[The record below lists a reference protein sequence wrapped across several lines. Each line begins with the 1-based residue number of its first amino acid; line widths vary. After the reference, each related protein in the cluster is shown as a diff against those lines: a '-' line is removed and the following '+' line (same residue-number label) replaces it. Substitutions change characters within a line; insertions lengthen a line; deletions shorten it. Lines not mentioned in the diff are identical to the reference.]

1 MIGIIAD
8 NAYELTMIT
17 EGEEE
22 GLYCSDFSGYLEEI
36 AGLVGEDRRG
46 NFSVL
51 TEIGVDNQGNSI
63 EDWYKTNYDFD
74 IEFLNTKALYTTIA
88 IDGDKR
94 LRGSASG
101 NIKKSDILSFID
113 EKKVDT
119 LIVSAPLLSFTPSS
133 DEITSAIK
141 ERKGTLSRIIVDT
154 SISWDILRLETM
166 KESMEDLLHSGFVLY
181 TVGDALSI
189 EGVKR
194 MSLDHRNRIL
204 LEEKSEK

>member
-22 GLYCSDFSGYLEEI
+22 GLYCFDFSGYLEQI
-36 AGLVGEDRRG
+36 AGLVGEDSKG

-51 TEIGVDNQGNSI
+51 TEIGLDNQGNCI

-74 IEFLNTKALYTTIA
+74 IEFLYTKALFTTIA

-119 LIVSAPLLSFTPSS
+119 LLVSAPLLSFSPSS

-154 SISWDILRLETM
+154 TISWDILLLERV
-166 KESMEDLLHSGFVLY
+166 KESMEDLLQSGFVLY
-181 TVGDALSI
+181 AVGDALSI

-204 LEEKSEK
+204 LEEESEK